1 MISSSL
7 VELKVLRMKLI
18 LRHSWPCSIKP
29 QKVIGFKGDR
39 KSDFIR
45 LRPPIV
51 PIGLQHIT
59 FSGPQINMSDNEEVE
74 EYEYVRDYISADH
87 KEDVA
92 EEVQEEEAPAG
103 EDEEEKE
110 TTQEPDAAEE
120 LEEGE
125 EEAKPKPKPF
135 TMPNLVPPKIPD
147 GEKVDFDDIHRKRME
162 KDLNELQTLIEAH
175 FESRKKEEDELI
187 NLKDRIE
194 TRRSERA
201 EQHRIRSD
209 REKERQKRVEEEKA
223 RKEEEEAKKK
233 ADDDAK
239 KKKTLT
245 SLHFGG
251 YMLKTERRSGK
262 KQTEREKKKKILGD
276 RRKPMAIDDLSQD
289 KLKEKASELL
299 KWLHQLEGE
308 KFELQYKFQRQKY
321 EINVLRNRVCE
332 HQKTSKRTK
341 RGLRK

>member
-1 MISSSL
+1 M
-7 VELKVLRMKLI
+7 
-18 LRHSWPCSIKP
+18 
-29 QKVIGFKGDR
+29 
-39 KSDFIR
+39 
-45 LRPPIV
+45 
-51 PIGLQHIT
+51 
-59 FSGPQINMSDNEEVE
+59 
-74 EYEYVRDYISADH
+74 
-87 KEDVA
+87 
-92 EEVQEEEAPAG
+92 
-103 EDEEEKE
+103 
-110 TTQEPDAAEE
+110 QEPDAAEE

-135 TMPNLVPPKIPD
+135 MMPNLVPPKIPD

-175 FESRKKEEDELI
+175 FENRKKEEEELI
-187 NLKDRIE
+187 NLTDRIE
-194 TRRSERA
+194 KRRSERA

-251 YMLKTERRSGK
+251 YMQMTERRSGK

-276 RRKPMAIDDLSQD
+276 RRKPLDIDDLSQD
-289 KLKEKASELL
+289 KLKEKASELW
-299 KWLHQLEGE
+299 KWLHQLEAE

-321 EINVLRNRVCE
+321 EVNVLRNRVSD
-332 HQKTSKRTK
+332 HQTTSKRTK
-341 RGLRK
+341 RLRK